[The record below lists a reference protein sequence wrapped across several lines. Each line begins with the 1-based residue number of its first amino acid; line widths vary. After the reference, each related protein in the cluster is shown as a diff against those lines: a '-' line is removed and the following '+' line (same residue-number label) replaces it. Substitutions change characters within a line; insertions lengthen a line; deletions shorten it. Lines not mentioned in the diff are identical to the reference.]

1 MNDDYDDFDENEE
14 EFDDEECEETS
25 LSSEERRELA
35 QDFLTG
41 LSDYEF
47 NCTLYCS
54 GGGGLY
60 DASVLAVK
68 YCVHHRDKP
77 IAVQRNS
84 AAILGQ
90 HRART
95 VNVRIKDNSK
105 IRSAHSNRFANAIH
119 CFGVLWV
126 WLMVGEIAIGL

>member
-54 GGGGLY
+54 GGGGDSTSTESTIEISGSDILLY
-60 DASVLAVK
+60 NNGTETEFA
-68 YCVHHRDKP
+68 
-77 IAVQRNS
+77 
-84 AAILGQ
+84 
-90 HRART
+90 
-95 VNVRIKDNSK
+95 
-105 IRSAHSNRFANAIH
+105 RSAREILEAI
-119 CFGVLWV
+119 VS
-126 WLMVGEIAIGL
+126 GEL